1 MMTPKMLLK
10 TGLILL
16 HDMVDPLQLV
26 VQKAQH
32 LQAARALHLEL
43 NYQPLSVQV

>member
-1 MMTPKMLLK
+1 MTPKMLLK

-16 HDMVDPLQLV
+16 HAVVDSLQLV
-26 VQKAQH
+26 VQEAQH